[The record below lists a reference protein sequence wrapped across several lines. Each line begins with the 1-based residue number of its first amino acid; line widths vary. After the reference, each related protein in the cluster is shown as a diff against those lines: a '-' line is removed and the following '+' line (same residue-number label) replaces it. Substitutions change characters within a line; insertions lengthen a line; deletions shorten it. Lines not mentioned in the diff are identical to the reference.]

1 MKSLFGGM
9 LIIASLVALS
19 GCQHDS
25 SAVGS
30 DGRPHAPSGQS
41 VPGGPLGSGPVGQPQ
56 S

>member
-1 MKSLFGGM
+1 MKKSLIGAVFM
-9 LIIASLVALS
+9 FALATLA

-30 DGRPHAPSGQS
+30 DGRPHAPSGQQA
-41 VPGGPLGSGPVGQPQ
+41 PGGTLGSGPDGGPQ

>member
-1 MKSLFGGM
+1 MKKTVSGI
-9 LIIASLVALS
+9 LIVMAMTVLS

-30 DGRPHAPSGQS
+30 DGRPHAPSGQAS
-41 VPGGPLGSGPVGQPQ
+41 PGGTQGSGPVGQPQ